1 MLSLKQASQRA
12 AAGMFFV
19 TQPIKKKK
27 KKNFSRQSHC
37 KCQTTS
43 EKFALHRFS
52 KHVSNKPTRDNEG
65 KPAGFMLTSTPSL
78 YKNYCNAANI
88 CFTCQQ

>member
-19 TQPIKKKK
+19 TQPFKKTKK
-27 KKNFSRQSHC
+27 TPKTIVQM
-37 KCQTTS
+37 TS

-52 KHVSNKPTRDNEG
+52 RHVSNKPMRDN
-65 KPAGFMLTSTPSL
+65 
-78 YKNYCNAANI
+78 
-88 CFTCQQ
+88 